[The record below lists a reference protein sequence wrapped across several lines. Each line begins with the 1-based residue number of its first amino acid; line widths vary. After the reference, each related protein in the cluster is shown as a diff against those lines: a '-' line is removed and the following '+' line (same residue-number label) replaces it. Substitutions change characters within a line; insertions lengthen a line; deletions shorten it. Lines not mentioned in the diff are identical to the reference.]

1 MDLSVDINIV
11 LGMPWMANLGSIL
24 WNFASLEIWFQQG
37 DRTVTFTVPSGQASQ
52 MVLAL
57 PVPLLPRQRR
67 RHSGATTT
75 AAGATTTIVAAT
87 LQPDQC
93 H

>member
-1 MDLSVDINIV
+1 VDLSVDINIV

-52 MVLAL
+52 MVLTL

-75 AAGATTTIVAAT
+75 AASATTTIIAAT

>member
-37 DRTVTFTVPSGQASQ
+37 DRTVTFTVPSGRALQ

-57 PVPLLPRQRR
+57 PVPVL
-67 RHSGATTT
+67 
-75 AAGATTTIVAAT
+75 IVATPAPPPQQQALP
-87 LQPDQC
+87 LQQL
-93 H
+93 